1 MNVTELK
8 LQYNVCEESG
18 EGIPVII
25 VAAGKSSRMKGIN
38 KQFVSL
44 LGISV
49 IARTLMAFENS
60 SVISKIIVV
69 TAEENIADMQ
79 LVCDKYMI
87 SKLSDIV
94 AGGNCRHESVMNGMA
109 RLNVA
114 DKKVLIHDGARP
126 FAENSIIASVA
137 AALVDF
143 DAALCV
149 HKIND
154 TVKKVDENGIVIST
168 VDRNMLYGAQTPQ
181 GVDVAKYKS
190 ACEKL
195 KNAHELTDD
204 AAIMEAA
211 GYTVKAI
218 IGNNKN
224 IKITTP
230 DDIIVAEG
238 LIKGE
243 DRLCE

>member
-44 LGISV
+44 LGIPV

-126 FAENSIIASVA
+126 FVTDACITRVINA
-137 AALVDF
+137 ARESSAVTCAVKL
-143 DAALCV
+143 
-149 HKIND
+149 KD
-154 TVKKVDENGIVIST
+154 TVKVVRADGMVT
-168 VDRNMLYGAQTPQ
+168 ATPDRNSLAAVQTPQ
-181 GVDVAKYKS
+181 GFKFSLYKS
-190 ACEKL
+190 AVAA
-195 KNAHELTDD
+195 NAGQLHSFTDD
-204 AAIMEAA
+204 CSVVEAF
-211 GYTVKAI
+211 GYPVYI
-218 IGNNKN
+218 VEGDYRN
-224 IKITTP
+224 IKITT
-230 DDIIVAEG
+230 AED
-238 LIKGE
+238 LKIAQILAE
-243 DRLCE
+243 DEV